1 MRFLIIL
8 IIIFQILVSCKN
20 KEEKNLE
27 NSLVNKVQKVELR
40 DSEFLEFIKALEV
53 KKNPF
58 QENLNFEDFDKYKNF
73 TENEVKVLSLNR
85 INENLI
91 SPKIRYRI
99 NLSNN
104 FYSIVISYLKNE
116 QELNTEIINYT
127 KEGKL
132 IDHFLIGY
140 DEIAESLL
148 YTNSDIYKDK
158 LVINNSQYFEEGD
171 EAIVNTNEVKINTDG
186 TFTLIN
192 EN

>member
-27 NSLVNKVQKVELR
+27 NSLFNKVQKVEIR
-40 DSEFLEFIKALEV
+40 DSEFLEFIKDLEV